1 LVNNYKLQSI
11 LTDCRSVLKLHT
23 HQLNAITLKR

>member
-11 LTDCRSVLKLHT
+11 LTDCRSVFKVAYAST
-23 HQLNAITLKR
+23 QRNNS